1 MHIYKKEDKKMF
13 LGGKE
18 FDFNNG
24 KSYVMGILNVTPD
37 SFSDGGKYNNMDSAL
52 KHTEEMIKDGADII
66 DIGGESTRPGA
77 EKVPAAEEIERVC
90 PVIEA
95 VKKRFDIPLS
105 LDTFKAETARA
116 GLEAG
121 ADIIN
126 DIWGLKYIGDAQ
138 DGSVIIQN
146 DGVTPMAELAA
157 EKKCPVIIMHNRA
170 VCEYKDYMK
179 DVISDIK
186 ESIAIAKNAGVDD
199 GNIILDPG
207 IGFAKTLEDNLVFMA
222 RLKELVAL
230 KYPVLLGISNK
241 SIIGKSLDLPM
252 GERTEATI
260 ALDVIGRQAGC
271 SIFRVHDV
279 KANRRALD
287 MTDYV
292 LNSIK

>member
-66 DIGGESTRPGA
+66 DIGGESTRLGA

>member
-1 MHIYKKEDKKMF
+1 MF
-13 LGGKE
+13 LAGKE
-18 FDFNNG
+18 FDFKSG

-37 SFSDGGKYNNMDSAL
+37 SFSDGGKYNNLDSAL

-95 VKKRFDIPLS
+95 VKKRFDVPLS

-138 DGSVIIQN
+138 DGSIIIQD
-146 DGVTPMAELAA
+146 DGITPMAQLAA

-199 GNIILDPG
+199 SNIILDPG

-222 RLKELVAL
+222 RLKDLVAL
-230 KYPVLLGISNK
+230 NYPVLLGISNK

>member
-1 MHIYKKEDKKMF
+1 MF
-13 LGGKE
+13 LAGKE
-18 FDFNNG
+18 FDFKSG
-24 KSYVMGILNVTPD
+24 KSYVMGILYVTPD
-37 SFSDGGKYNNMDSAL
+37 SFSDGGKYNNLDSAL

-95 VKKRFDIPLS
+95 VKKRFDVPLS

-138 DGSVIIQN
+138 DGSIIIQN
-146 DGVTPMAELAA
+146 DGITPMAQLAA

-199 GNIILDPG
+199 SNIILDPG

-222 RLKELVAL
+222 RLKDLVAL
-230 KYPVLLGISNK
+230 NYPVLLGISNK

>member
-1 MHIYKKEDKKMF
+1 MF

-37 SFSDGGKYNNMDSAL
+37 SFSDGGKYNNLDSAL

-230 KYPVLLGISNK
+230 NYPVLLGISNK

>member
-1 MHIYKKEDKKMF
+1 MF

-260 ALDVIGRQAGC
+260 ALDVIGRQAGS

>member
-1 MHIYKKEDKKMF
+1 MF

-37 SFSDGGKYNNMDSAL
+37 SFSDGGKYNNLDSAL

-77 EKVPAAEEIERVC
+77 EKVPTAEEIERVC

-230 KYPVLLGISNK
+230 NYPVLLGISNK

>member
-1 MHIYKKEDKKMF
+1 MF
-13 LGGKE
+13 LAGKE
-18 FDFNNG
+18 FDFKSG

-37 SFSDGGKYNNMDSAL
+37 SFSDGGKYNNLDSAL

-95 VKKRFDIPLS
+95 VKKRFDVPLS

-138 DGSVIIQN
+138 DGSIIIQN
-146 DGVTPMAELAA
+146 DGITPMAQLAA

-199 GNIILDPG
+199 SNIILDPG

-222 RLKELVAL
+222 RLKDLVAL
-230 KYPVLLGISNK
+230 NYPVLLGISNK

>member
-66 DIGGESTRPGA
+66 DIGGESTRAGA

>member
-1 MHIYKKEDKKMF
+1 M
-13 LGGKE
+13 
-18 FDFNNG
+18 
-24 KSYVMGILNVTPD
+24 
-37 SFSDGGKYNNMDSAL
+37 
-52 KHTEEMIKDGADII
+52 
-66 DIGGESTRPGA
+66 
-77 EKVPAAEEIERVC
+77 
-90 PVIEA
+90 
-95 VKKRFDIPLS
+95 S

-138 DGSVIIQN
+138 DGSIIIQN
-146 DGVTPMAELAA
+146 DGITPMAQLAA

-199 GNIILDPG
+199 SNIILDPG

>member
-1 MHIYKKEDKKMF
+1 MF
-13 LGGKE
+13 LAGKE
-18 FDFNNG
+18 FDFKSG

-37 SFSDGGKYNNMDSAL
+37 SFSDGGKYNNLDSAL

-95 VKKRFDIPLS
+95 VKKRFDVPLS

-138 DGSVIIQN
+138 DGSIIIQN
-146 DGVTPMAELAA
+146 DGITPMAQLAA

-222 RLKELVAL
+222 RLKDLVAL
-230 KYPVLLGISNK
+230 NYPVLLGISNK

>member
-1 MHIYKKEDKKMF
+1 MF

-66 DIGGESTRPGA
+66 DIGGESTRAGA